1 MLCVIKH
8 IFKDHAIINISV
20 RFETV
25 TNQIENINFSYSI
38 TATHKKGIFT
48 TDLALVSAAT
58 LFSQIFD
65 FFLVMT
71 LVIKIEKTWI
81 HWPCVHKMA
90 KYKLTLPIPCI
101 SESCIKTNINL
112 FFFHT
117 SLWCLK
123 RFYEGLKSL
132 HKTFKTF
139 IKPFEAPQRSVKKK
153 CKSMFS
159 FCPWWE
165 RERLKLL

>member
-1 MLCVIKH
+1 
-8 IFKDHAIINISV
+8 
-20 RFETV
+20 
-25 TNQIENINFSYSI
+25 
-38 TATHKKGIFT
+38 
-48 TDLALVSAAT
+48 
-58 LFSQIFD
+58 
-65 FFLVMT
+65 
-71 LVIKIEKTWI
+71 
-81 HWPCVHKMA
+81 MA

-153 CKSMFS
+153 FKLMFSLCLGLGRKGLRKLATSCFLNEYGHELCSLNHVFLVKQFFNFS
-159 FCPWWE
+159 FCSS
-165 RERLKLL
+165 LSTFQKFKLCDS